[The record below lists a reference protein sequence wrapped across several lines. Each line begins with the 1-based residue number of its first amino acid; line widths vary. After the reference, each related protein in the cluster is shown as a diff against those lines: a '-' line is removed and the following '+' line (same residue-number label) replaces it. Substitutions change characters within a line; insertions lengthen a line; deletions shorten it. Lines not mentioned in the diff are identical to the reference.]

1 MGSNG
6 SFCLGYLVQ
15 GPMQSSTA
23 MPRHSFLR
31 ALRESETGN
40 RRPLSQYRKQC
51 IKKAWI
57 HEFERL
63 SMHWNTFACGPVYS
77 RSDLQMN
84 FPIKET
90 IPESWRELVVGL
102 RAISLF
108 VYKNFGIPDPEG
120 WADFDARKFRAVYS
134 TYSCYRIWLMGNGNE
149 QEHKFLRN
157 ASTFLSMK
165 NFFAALE
172 QNEQSVPHYTTF
184 CPLSNSESELVLSLA
199 EHRGNQNGFECFNA
213 RSGER
218 VRCIFFLPYSPNWM
232 ILGIYRDSAI

>member
-1 MGSNG
+1 
-6 SFCLGYLVQ
+6 
-15 GPMQSSTA
+15 
-23 MPRHSFLR
+23 MPRYSFLR
-31 ALRESETGN
+31 VLRENETGN

-51 IKKAWI
+51 IRKSWI

-63 SMHWNTFACGPVYS
+63 SMHWNTFPCGPVYS
-77 RSDLQMN
+77 RNDLQMN
-84 FPIKET
+84 FPVEET

-108 VYKNFGIPDPEG
+108 VYKNFGIPNPEG

-134 TYSCYRIWLMGNGNE
+134 TYSCYRIWLMGHGNE
-149 QEHKFLRN
+149 SEHRFLRN
-157 ASTFLSMK
+157 AATVLSK
-165 NFFAALE
+165 
-172 QNEQSVPHYTTF
+172 QTQSPVPEPWDQHVPRYTTF
-184 CPLSNSESELVLSLA
+184 CPLSNSESDLVLSFA
-199 EHRGNQNGFECFNA
+199 EHRSNQNGFECFNA